1 MLISDISEMSESYN
15 LKGYTV
21 TFDIE
26 EGLDSLCHSFV
37 LVCLKNY
44 GYRNEFI
51 KMGWNVIWML
61 TVLHY

>member
-51 KMGWNVIWML
+51 KMG
-61 TVLHY
+61 